1 MNTTMP
7 VNHSSLASKA
17 IAIQSQTRPHSLHIN
32 PSGISSPKRALN
44 ISAAQDTI
52 TANSLKKK
60 KITTHQVLKKR
71 MTDTFMMLRMY

>member
-7 VNHSSLASKA
+7 VNRSSLASKA

-32 PSGISSPKRALN
+32 PSGISFPKRALN

-52 TANSLKKK
+52 MANSLKKK
-60 KITTHQVLKKR
+60 RSLLTTFKKR